1 MIPLENW
8 KNFPARKLPEINLAG
23 TRFFLDLRLW
33 ECRDVDDFSNK
44 FSLDDLY
51 PTSKGFICCFDLT
64 TKNLFYGS
72 KEEYEQRRSELKIV
86 RLPAIAKMDPVGYR
100 AMMGLPPK
108 KEGLPILEKKRVRK
122 SKGKRL

>member
-1 MIPLENW
+1 MIPQEYW
-8 KNFPARKLPEINLAG
+8 KYFPARKLPEINLAG

-64 TKNLFYGS
+64 TKNLFHGS
-72 KEEYEQRRSELKIV
+72 REEYEQRKQELSIV
-86 RLPAIAKMDPVGYR
+86 QLPSISKMDPVGYR
-100 AMMGLPPK
+100 AMMGLAPQKQGQP
-108 KEGLPILEKKRVRK
+108 LLEKKRIRK